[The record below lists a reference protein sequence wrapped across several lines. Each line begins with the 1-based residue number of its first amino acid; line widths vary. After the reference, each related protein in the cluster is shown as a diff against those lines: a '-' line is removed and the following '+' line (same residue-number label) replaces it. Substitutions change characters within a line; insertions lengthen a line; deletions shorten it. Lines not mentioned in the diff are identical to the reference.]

1 MPTQHAAFKALRKS
15 RKNAERNVFIIEN
28 VKYLIKHAKK
38 SVDVKNIEKAKELLA
53 QSVKA
58 IDKAIQKGVLKKNN
72 GARKK
77 SRVTAYVNALI
88 KK

>member
-1 MPTQHAAFKALRKS
+1 MPTKHAAFKALRKS
-15 RKNAERNVFIIEN
+15 RKNAEKNVFIIEN
-28 VKYLIKHAKK
+28 IKYLIKHTKK
-38 SVDVKNIEKAKELLA
+38 SADAKNSEKAKEFLA

-58 IDKAIQKGVLKKNN
+58 IDKAIQKGVFKKNN

-77 SRVTAYVNALI
+77 SRVTAYINALA